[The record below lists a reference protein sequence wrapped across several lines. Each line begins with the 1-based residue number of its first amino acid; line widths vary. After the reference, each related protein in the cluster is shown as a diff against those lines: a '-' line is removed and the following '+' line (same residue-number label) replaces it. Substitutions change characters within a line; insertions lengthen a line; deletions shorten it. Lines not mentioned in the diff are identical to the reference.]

1 MQYNPLILNNAFL
14 RLENLFSDYGI
25 NSLKKEFKNVEN
37 EFLDKSGIYWD
48 EIKEMISYFEL
59 DGPNEPISVNKS
71 FVSYLD
77 SILKNEKTIVL
88 TEYSKL
94 ILNSDFQFCMAAFRQ
109 FDSILIR
116 CSQKISSFNQLD
128 TTCQVFKEL
137 IKDLY
142 NSNQNVLKQSG
153 YYYSDDSNRY
163 WNLYFE
169 KTTQV
174 KIFKLVK
181 FSHSGLISLATF
193 LVPNYILLESTSHFI
208 GLFNESGFT
217 TDTINKVK
225 WTNKNSLNNRFDAGS
240 IVMLLEY
247 LVEKKI
253 IELNWSSNKEL
264 SNIIESLFEDSSG
277 GLIKLSESTISKN
290 KVFQPSKFEGL
301 TDKIWRTD

>member
-14 RLENLFSDYGI
+14 RIENLFSDNGI

-48 EIKEMISYFEL
+48 EKKEMISYFEL
-59 DGPNEPISVNKS
+59 DGPNEPIRINKS

-77 SILKNEKTIVL
+77 YILKNEKTKVL

-142 NSNQNVLKQSG
+142 NSNQNALKKSG

-169 KTTQV
+169 KRNQV

-181 FSHSGLISLATF
+181 LSHSGLISLATF
-193 LVPNYILLESTSHFI
+193 LVPNYILLESSSHFI

-217 TDTINKVK
+217 TDAINKVK
-225 WTNKNSLNNRFDAGS
+225 WTNKNSLNKHFDAGS

-247 LVEKKI
+247 LVEKKF
-253 IELNWSSNKEL
+253 IECNWSSSKEL
-264 SNIIESLFEDSSG
+264 STIIETLFENSSG

-290 KVFQPSKFEGL
+290 KVFQSSKFEGL
-301 TDKIWRTD
+301 TDKILRTD